1 MHFAA
6 IWFFLTLEL
15 LSIHTC
21 SSKLTSGLKNLLY
34 DKFTVEGYDKR
45 IRPVKHQGLTLDL
58 DISLRFSGINSLDEV
73 KGVFT
78 TSGFMVLQWYDSYL
92 SWDPQSYENIT
103 EMYLPQND
111 IWKPD
116 LVLKNGL
123 KSFSEM
129 GGKFYYV
136 YVEHTGLVIWW
147 PFQVFE
153 TKCPIDITYFP
164 FDRQTCNITLTI
176 WTHTIYEVNI
186 SNSNQ
191 GLDFYEFIPSSVW
204 AIDSSSHNIR
214 TGSGESE
221 VTFTFNLSRKPGFY
235 ILNLILPIL
244 FLGKLNLVV
253 FLIPTQSEEKV
264 AFSITLFLSFA
275 VFLNVLDS
283 SLPENSDNTSFLC
296 LYLVL
301 ELTIG
306 VIILIITAI
315 QVRICHRK
323 PSIPFNSFHRKILRL
338 SRCSTCCK
346 GYRVNNEKDVNK
358 LENIKEPEG
367 VIEPVSSPETDWTA
381 LCTAIDILAFHTMLV
396 IQVLIVTILAIATY
410 VNR

>member
-1 MHFAA
+1 MHFVA
-6 IWFFLTLEL
+6 IWFFVMLEL
-15 LSIHTC
+15 MSTHIC
-21 SSKLTSGLKNLLY
+21 NSKLTTGLKDLLY
-34 DKFTVEGYDKR
+34 EKFTVEGYDKR
-45 IRPVKHQGLTLDL
+45 IRPVLHQGLTLDL

-78 TSGFMVLQWYDSYL
+78 TSGFLALEWYDSYL
-92 SWDPQSYENIT
+92 SWDPELYENIT
-103 EMYLPQND
+103 EMYLPQNE

-116 LVLKNGL
+116 LVLKNGF

-129 GGKFYYV
+129 GGPFYYV
-136 YVEHTGLVIWW
+136 IVEHTGLVLWW
-147 PFQVFE
+147 PFHVFE
-153 TKCPIDITYFP
+153 TKCLIDITYFP

-176 WTHTIYEVNI
+176 WTHSIYEVNI
-186 SNSNQ
+186 SDSYD
-191 GLDFYEFIPSSVW
+191 GLDFYEYIPNSVW
-204 AIDSSSHNIR
+204 AIDSSSHHVN

-264 AFSITLFLSFA
+264 AFSVTIFLSFA

-283 SLPENSDNTSFLC
+283 SLPKNSDSTSLLC

-306 VIILIITAI
+306 VVILVITAI
-315 QVRICHRK
+315 QVRFCHRN
-323 PSIPFNSFHRKILRL
+323 PSIPFNSFHRKLLRL
-338 SRCSTCCK
+338 SRWFKCCK
-346 GYRVNNEKDVNK
+346 GHSIDNENEVTK
-358 LENIKEPEG
+358 LENIKNPEG
-367 VIEPVSSPETDWTA
+367 AIEPISSPETDWTA
-381 LCTAIDILAFHTMLV
+381 LCTAIDILAFQTLLV
-396 IQVLIVTILAIATY
+396 IQLLIVAILGITTY
-410 VNR
+410 VKR